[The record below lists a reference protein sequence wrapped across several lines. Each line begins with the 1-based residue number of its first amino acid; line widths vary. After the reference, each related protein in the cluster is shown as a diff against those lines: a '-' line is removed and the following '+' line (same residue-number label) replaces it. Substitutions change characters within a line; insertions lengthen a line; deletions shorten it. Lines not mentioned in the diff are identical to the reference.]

1 MADSGARMSART
13 VDKERIADP
22 TQRFCVHQLFY
33 DQASRAALDPG
44 FIPLDNARAS
54 RPDWY
59 EFWPILQFLR
69 SNKLDEE
76 SWYGFLSPR
85 FERKSGLNSA
95 SVFQILDSIDLSH
108 DVALFPTG
116 TDYIL
121 YFKNVFEQ
129 GESSHPN
136 LMNLSKKFIAQAGI
150 DVDLDTLVSHSGN
163 ACFSN
168 FIVAKATYWNE
179 WRQLAESFFV
189 FAEDPFTETG
199 IALRE
204 PAPYLRGPTPMK
216 VFIQERL
223 SALVLARGHLR
234 VFSMPL
240 TFSLSRHPPVVLE
253 TLAKIDEVKRKISTG
268 DSPEL
273 RLTLDEL
280 RRCLKFDHS
289 TRMILPT
296 AKLAPPAAF

>member
-1 MADSGARMSART
+1 MADGGARMSART
-13 VDKERIADP
+13 ADEERVADP
-22 TQRFCVHQLFY
+22 TQRFCVHQIFY
-33 DQASRAALDPG
+33 DQASREALDPG

-69 SNKLDEE
+69 TNRLDE
-76 SWYGFLSPR
+76 SLWYGFLSPR

-95 SVFQILDSIDLSH
+95 SVFQILGSIDLSH
-108 DVALFPTG
+108 DVALFPVG
-116 TDYIL
+116 VDHIL
-121 YFKNVFEQ
+121 YFKNIFEQ
-129 GESSHPN
+129 GECSHPN

-150 DVDLDTLVSHSGN
+150 DVDLDKLVSHSGN

-168 FIVAKATYWNE
+168 FIVAKAPYWNE

-189 FAEDPFTETG
+189 FAEDPSTETG
-199 IALRE
+199 AALRE

-223 SALVLARGHLR
+223 SALVLARGHFR

-240 TFSLSRHPPVVLE
+240 TFSLKWHPPVVLE
-253 TLAKIDEVKRKISTG
+253 TLAKIDEVKRKISTEG
-268 DSPEL
+268 SPEL
-273 RLTLDEL
+273 SLTLDEL
-280 RRCLKFDHS
+280 RQCLKFDRS
-289 TRMILPT
+289 MRAIVPA
-296 AKLAPPAAF
+296 AKLAPPGVF